1 LLSWTPWNTEW
12 DPQSLASSFGMME
25 LSYPNPA
32 IDWVV
37 DFGASSHTTPY
48 PGNIHSSHPP
58 SIIVGNGF
66 VLHVTLVGDSV
77 LPGPFYLNEILVA
90 PNLVQNLLSIC
101 RIITDNSCSTE
112 FDPFSLSVKDLVT
125 RSVIAR
131 YDSPP
136 GPYTIPLQAF
146 ATSAPATLSYTLV
159 AAAFPSTWHRRLRHP
174 DSDVLSK
181 LSRTSV
187 ITCPRASDLSL
198 CHAC

>member
-1 LLSWTPWNTEW
+1 
-12 DPQSLASSFGMME
+12 ME

-90 PNLVQNLLSIC
+90 PNLVQNLLSVC

-112 FDPFSLSVKDLVT
+112 FDPFSLSVKDLAT

-136 GPYTIPLQAF
+136 RPLHHSTTSFCYLCTSYTVVHPGCRGVPFHLASLPPSPRLRCPLQVV
-146 ATSAPATLSYTLV
+146 P
-159 AAAFPSTWHRRLRHP
+159 HLRG
-174 DSDVLSK
+174 
-181 LSRTSV
+181 
-187 ITCPRASDLSL
+187 
-198 CHAC
+198 